1 MRGDVIHLESRD
13 PSLTDRTVSLHFNFS
28 IFFVCF
34 VFPFSV
40 FPVGYNHFIYL
51 LGFVKCDAVLPDRNQ
66 RPGVSRSA
74 SATGIHLAALID
86 NAGEPP
92 KYGGMNQVISNGNG
106 REKKRIRNKKRN
118 QSTVRCRRR

>member
-106 REKKRIRNKKRN
+106 REKKTYKK
-118 QSTVRCRRR
+118 